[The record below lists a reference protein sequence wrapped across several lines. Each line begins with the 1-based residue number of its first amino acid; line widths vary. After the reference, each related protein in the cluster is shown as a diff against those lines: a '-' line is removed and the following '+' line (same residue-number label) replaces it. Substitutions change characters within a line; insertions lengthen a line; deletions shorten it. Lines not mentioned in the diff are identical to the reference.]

1 MAKSQKRRD
10 VPEGAVTVATNRVAL
25 RDYEI
30 LDTLEVG
37 MVLRGSE
44 VKSLREAKVQLN
56 ETYAIFYQNE
66 LWLVGLRIAAYSHSG
81 TAFAHDPDRRRK
93 LLAHRSEI
101 DRWSSR
107 CDREHLAIVPL
118 ALYFL
123 GGRAKL
129 KLALAR
135 GRSKADRRQDIA
147 KRDSQ
152 RETQRAVAR
161 SRRRL

>member
-1 MAKSQKRRD
+1 MARSQKRRD
-10 VPEGAVTVATNRVAL
+10 VPEGATTVATNRVAH

-44 VKSLREAKVQLN
+44 VKSLRESKVQLG
-56 ETYAIFYQNE
+56 ESYAIFYQGE

-93 LLAHRSEI
+93 LLAHRDQI
-101 DRWSSR
+101 QRWSSR
-107 CDREHLAIVPL
+107 ADRSHLAMIPL
-118 ALYFL
+118 AIYFV
-123 GGRAKL
+123 GGRAKIT
-129 KLALAR
+129 LALAR
-135 GRSKADRRQDIA
+135 GKSRTDRRQDIA
-147 KRDSQ
+147 KRDAQ

-161 SRRRL
+161 ARRRD